1 MAKGLDYVI
10 NLLDGS
16 SSGVDK
22 AKSKIGQVDSA
33 IAGAESR
40 SRSLGK
46 LIGTLGGVI
55 AGVFAVEKIIGFGKE
70 SLEVARSVRMA
81 SAQVA
86 QGIETTGGAAGR
98 TLAELQEQAEKLQGT
113 TLFSKSD
120 IMMAQAQMLTFT
132 NLKGVIF
139 DQAIPAVMGLA
150 TRMGGNGPADLK
162 GALLQVSKAMQDP
175 ERNLARLQR
184 SGVDFTAAQAELIK
198 GLVQHGH
205 LAQAQKM
212 ILAELNK
219 EFGGS
224 AEAAR
229 KAAGPQADL
238 KEAYEKLQEAI
249 GPLIQT
255 AITPLVTWLTKGV
268 VALTNM
274 VRHFGDVTDAFK
286 NGYEWI
292 KRNAD
297 IFKDLAIGIGL
308 STAAFLIANPT
319 VIAYGVSLAAD
330 AVIGGTLAVVTGALT
345 AAQWLLNAALTA
357 NPIGLV
363 VVAVGALIG
372 GLIYAY
378 QHSEK
383 FRAILSGIG
392 TVAGVLID
400 IFVGL
405 GKAIIGAFTFN
416 PQLIKEGF
424 AQSAKAIVE
433 IKDKGFSGIFNKGY
447 DSSIKA
453 SEIADRKERIKQ
465 AAGHIGAPGEQHAKV
480 GTAKPGKQAAM
491 PKGAGTSGTKGG
503 ESTAAGRSVKN
514 ITITF
519 QSMIKDFHQTVNNLK
534 GHDGIE
540 LKRIVSELL
549 SGAAADAEIMIGE

>member
-139 DQAIPAVMGLA
+139 DQDIPAVMGLA

-224 AEAAR
+224 
-229 KAAGPQADL
+229 
-238 KEAYEKLQEAI
+238 
-249 GPLIQT
+249 
-255 AITPLVTWLTKGV
+255 
-268 VALTNM
+268 
-274 VRHFGDVTDAFK
+274 
-286 NGYEWI
+286 
-292 KRNAD
+292 
-297 IFKDLAIGIGL
+297 
-308 STAAFLIANPT
+308 
-319 VIAYGVSLAAD
+319 
-330 AVIGGTLAVVTGALT
+330 
-345 AAQWLLNAALTA
+345 
-357 NPIGLV
+357 
-363 VVAVGALIG
+363 
-372 GLIYAY
+372 
-378 QHSEK
+378 
-383 FRAILSGIG
+383 
-392 TVAGVLID
+392 
-400 IFVGL
+400 
-405 GKAIIGAFTFN
+405 
-416 PQLIKEGF
+416 
-424 AQSAKAIVE
+424 
-433 IKDKGFSGIFNKGY
+433 
-447 DSSIKA
+447 
-453 SEIADRKERIKQ
+453 
-465 AAGHIGAPGEQHAKV
+465 
-480 GTAKPGKQAAM
+480 
-491 PKGAGTSGTKGG
+491 
-503 ESTAAGRSVKN
+503 
-514 ITITF
+514 
-519 QSMIKDFHQTVNNLK
+519 
-534 GHDGIE
+534 
-540 LKRIVSELL
+540 
-549 SGAAADAEIMIGE
+549 